1 MNRAKISTCVALVL
15 LGLTATPDWAAETP
29 SNNSPL
35 TVIVMDPLAAPLAC
49 DCVQGYA
56 QRKYEELGKYLEK
69 QLSCKVGVFWSES
82 LETALRDSDGRAD
95 LIIGKH
101 SVVLSDAKEV
111 KIQVEPIAQLT
122 DMEGATTQTGLFV
135 VRAQDPAL
143 TVSDLRD
150 YRIFFGPPEC
160 DEKHAA
166 PMALLRSV
174 ELDIPSPV
182 ETCNACSSAATKLV
196 ELDPNIKAAAV
207 ISSYAKPLLEG
218 CGTVKRG
225 DLRVIGIS
233 EAVPFISAFTNNSLS
248 KDRVKQIRS
257 ALLGLANEPKMLTAL
272 ETEAGF
278 LKVDAKLVK
287 KKS

>member
-1 MNRAKISTCVALVL
+1 
-15 LGLTATPDWAAETP
+15 
-29 SNNSPL
+29 
-35 TVIVMDPLAAPLAC
+35 MDPLAAPLAC

-56 QRKYEELGKYLEK
+56 QRKYEELGKYLEQ
-69 QLSCKVGVFWSES
+69 QLDCKVHVFWSES
-82 LETALRDSDGRAD
+82 LETALRDSNDKAD

-101 SVVLSDAKEV
+101 SVVLFDAREV
-111 KIQVEPIAQLT
+111 KLRLTPIAQLT

-166 PMALLRSV
+166 PMALMRSV

-182 ETCNACSSAATKLV
+182 ETCQACSSAATKLV
-196 ELDPNIKAAAV
+196 ELDPEIKAAAL

-225 DLRVIGIS
+225 DLRVVGIS
-233 EAVPFISAFTNNSLS
+233 ESVPFISAFTNASLA
-248 KDRVKQIRS
+248 KDRVEQVRS
-257 ALLGLANEPKMLTAL
+257 ALLRLADKPKMLTAL
-272 ETEAGF
+272 ETKAGF
-278 LKVDAKLVK
+278 QEVDAKLLK
-287 KKS
+287 KKD